1 LSLILVVEDF
11 LDAREL
17 YAEYLTYAGF
27 QVVTAING
35 HDAVRQAGFFRPDLI
50 LMDIRM
56 PGMDGMEAAAD
67 VKANPALAGI
77 PIIAITADPSPEVA
91 ARAIEAGCVTCL
103 AKPVLPDVLVA
114 TISRVLKLES

>member
-1 LSLILVVEDF
+1 VPLILVVEDF

-17 YAEYLTYAGF
+17 YADYLTYSGF

-35 HDAVRQAGFFRPDLI
+35 HDAKRQAGFFRPDLI

-56 PGMDGMEAAAD
+56 PGMDGLEATAD
-67 VKANPALAGI
+67 LKASPALAGI
-77 PIIAITADPSPEVA
+77 PIVAITADPSPELA
-91 ARAIEAGCVTCL
+91 ARAVEAGCVTCL

-114 TISRVLKLES
+114 CISGLVKVES